1 MEQRHGDDP
10 HRQAAGRSRPPAAQ
24 REELEELWA
33 MSQDERVA
41 AMYAGELSQS
51 QCFAWARRAPAKI
64 PTLEGEFWFIAVHT
78 PEICEAGER

>member
-1 MEQRHGDDP
+1 MATIHTD
-10 HRQAAGRSRPPAAQ
+10 RPPAAVVHPP
-24 REELEELWA
+24 RSAGEELEELWA

-51 QCFAWARRAPAKI
+51 QCFGWARRAPAKI